1 MMDQATDSGAD
12 PLHSAGSSATEHG
25 PKVISVLGATGSV
38 GDSSLDIIS
47 SSPDRYRIGAVTA
60 NGNVEKLAQIAIATR
75 AGFAAVA
82 DEQCLGALKDA
93 LSGTGIAVG
102 AGDAGLAEA
111 AAWPADMVVGA
122 IVGSA
127 GIRPTMAA
135 LEAGNQVALA
145 NKEALVCAG
154 DLVMDAARR
163 LGKPI
168 LPVDSE
174 HSAIFQIFDDANRD
188 EIEDVTITAS
198 GGPFRTWAQADI
210 EKATPEQALNHPN
223 WSMGAK
229 VTIDSASLM
238 NKGLEVI
245 EAHHLYDMPLEKLK
259 VIVHPQSIIHGLVTY
274 SDGSMLAHLG
284 AADMRIPVAH
294 CLAWPER
301 AAANTRRIS
310 LVEIA
315 QLTFEAPDMVRFP
328 CLGLALEALRVGGN
342 LPNIMNAANEVAVA
356 AFLDHQLPFG
366 GIARMVEAVMDRF
379 VQLGEVGPVG
389 SVEAVLATDAAARC
403 VADEV
408 RANLV

>member
-12 PLHSAGSSATEHG
+12 PLQSAGSSATEHG

>member
-1 MMDQATDSGAD
+1 MDQATDSGAD
-12 PLHSAGSSATEHG
+12 PLQSAGSSATEHG

-47 SSPDRYRIGAVTA
+47 SSPDRYRVGAVTA
-60 NGNVEKLAQIAIATR
+60 NGNVEKLAQIAIETK

-82 DEQCLGALKDA
+82 DEQCLDALKDA

-102 AGDAGLAEA
+102 AGEAGLAEA

-122 IVGSA
+122 IVGAA

-198 GGPFRTWAQADI
+198 GGPFRTWAQGDI

-294 CLAWPER
+294 CLAWPDR
-301 AAANTRRIS
+301 APANTRRIS

-315 QLTFEAPDMVRFP
+315 QLTFEAPDMARFP

-389 SVEAVLATDAAARC
+389 SVDAVLATDAAARC

>member
-12 PLHSAGSSATEHG
+12 PLQSAGSSATEHG

-47 SSPDRYRIGAVTA
+47 SSPDRYRVGAVTA
-60 NGNVEKLAQIAIATR
+60 NGNVEKLAQIAIETK

-82 DEQCLGALKDA
+82 DEQCLDALKDA

-102 AGDAGLAEA
+102 AGEAGLAEA

-122 IVGSA
+122 IVGAA

-198 GGPFRTWAQADI
+198 GGPFRTWAQGDI

-294 CLAWPER
+294 CLAWPDR
-301 AAANTRRIS
+301 APANTRRIS

-315 QLTFEAPDMVRFP
+315 QLTFEAPDMARFP

-389 SVEAVLATDAAARC
+389 SVDAVLATDAAARC